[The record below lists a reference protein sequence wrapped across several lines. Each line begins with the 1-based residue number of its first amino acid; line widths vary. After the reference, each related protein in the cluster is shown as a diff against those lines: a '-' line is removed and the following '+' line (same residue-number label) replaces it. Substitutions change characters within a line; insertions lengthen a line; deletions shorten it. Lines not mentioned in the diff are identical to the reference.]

1 MRLPRHTP
9 WRGLSALIVWAICLA
24 ALSGAESRSRQS
36 VGFLA
41 GSIHGRTDVAAEAGE
56 QARFFLRRDL
66 GSRWSAEAG
75 GGFGRLNG
83 KAFATD
89 MGLIDIKLLFV
100 PLRYSSWQAHAGIG
114 IGMVAHSIEQVPTT
128 TTTGFDREGLAVAIP
143 SSFGLQLRL
152 RDGLALEFA
161 AGYSYTL
168 RDDLEGAAIEKGND
182 GFWHAGIGLVIG
194 DFARQPAILLPVERF
209 EPANVRGAIAA
220 DLMAQVSD
228 RDGDGLTDYEE
239 TRQYFTNPVM
249 ADSDVDGIDDL
260 AEVRAGTDPNQSD
273 DPNGAA
279 AMITEQE
286 QPASEEAP
294 ATAIEFP
301 FEPVRFPNGGYALTR
316 DAQVCLRRVAVHLDR
331 TRGLTLLLRGYSD
344 SVGSARSNW
353 RLSGQRCSAVADYLV
368 GQGIAP
374 KRLILEALGEQDPTA
389 PNTTRLGRA
398 QNRRV
403 ELIPR

>member
-1 MRLPRHTP
+1 MRLPRHTTS
-9 WRGLSALIVWAICLA
+9 RGSALIFLVICLA
-24 ALSGAESRSRQS
+24 VLSGAESRSRQS
-36 VGFLA
+36 AGFVA
-41 GSIHGRTDVAAEAGE
+41 GSIRGRTDVASEAGE
-56 QARFFLRRDL
+56 QARLFLRRDL
-66 GSRWSAEAG
+66 GSKWSAEAG

-83 KAFATD
+83 RAFATD

-100 PLRYSSWQAHAGIG
+100 PLRYSSWQAHTGIG

-128 TTTGFDREGLAVAIP
+128 TTTGFDREGLGVAIP
-143 SSFGLQLRL
+143 SSLGLQLRL
-152 RDGLALEFA
+152 RDSLALEFA

-182 GFWHAGIGLVIG
+182 GFWSAGIGLVIG
-194 DFARQPAILLPVERF
+194 DFARRPAVHLPVERF
-209 EPANVRGAIAA
+209 EPTNVRGAIAP
-220 DLMAQVSD
+220 AQVSD

-249 ADSDVDGIDDL
+249 ADSDADGIEDL

-273 DPNGAA
+273 GPNGAA

-294 ATAIEFP
+294 ATAIELP
-301 FEPVRFPNGGYALTR
+301 FEPVRFPNGGYALTQ
-316 DAQVCLRRVAVHLDR
+316 DAQAYLRRVAVHLDR